1 MAAQDDLLLAL
12 GRLEGKV
19 DSILTTMR
27 VHHEEIKS
35 LDDRVKLL
43 EQGRAWVLGLAAAV
57 SVLVTIGIELF
68 HKKS

>member
-1 MAAQDDLLLAL
+1 MSAQDDLLLAI

-19 DSILTTMR
+19 DSILATMR

-43 EQGRAWVLGLAAAV
+43 EQGRAWALGGAAAISLLITLGL
-57 SVLVTIGIELF
+57 EF
-68 HKKS
+68 FNKK